1 MANKRHSR
9 KTREEKLSVIAQDH
23 SYSKKVKKTLSAPA
37 AAKIILE
44 RTERNYH
51 FQKRAVAAPP
61 SNPKNVDEML
71 KLARY
76 QADKLVFS
84 QGWAAWDRCGSAELF
99 KRALKKLNAKPK
111 TIWTNRHTKESPKK
125 RMQARYLRGC
135 RQDASR
141 ASVIHLSNS
150 PSPINTTSSNNPIN
164 NTSSDIPINNIIT
177 EDQMETPAWRA
188 LMKKEADEQMSRSA
202 GVTFSQRQYT
212 EQEEKQIETTAWRTR
227 MKRRVDLVMMFKT
240 STCLDDCKDL
250 ERYRK
255 IAVHFLKKEKE
266 MKEREDELNQVEKRE
281 MEKDHNVGEYFCIK
295 YMVLKEKLRQS
306 QRSKTKK
313 ED

>member
-1 MANKRHSR
+1 MANKRHSK

-23 SYSKKVKKTLSAPA
+23 SYSKKVKKLSVPA

-44 RTERNYH
+44 RTARNYH

-61 SNPKNVDEML
+61 SDPKNIEEML

-76 QADKLVFS
+76 QADKLVYS
-84 QGWAAWDRCGSAELF
+84 QGWAAWDRCGSAEIF
-99 KRALKKLNAKPK
+99 RRALKKLNEKPK
-111 TIWTNRHTKESPKK
+111 TVWTNRHIKESPKK

-150 PSPINTTSSNNPIN
+150 PIPIN
-164 NTSSDIPINNIIT
+164 NTSSNSPINNISSINDIIT
-177 EDQMETPAWRA
+177 EEQMETPAWRA
-188 LMKKEADEQMSRSA
+188 QMKREADEQMSRDA
-202 GVTFSQRQYT
+202 GITFSQRQHT

-255 IAVHFLKKEKE
+255 IAVHFLKREKE
-266 MKEREDELNQVEKRE
+266 LKGREEELNQVEKRE

-295 YMVLKEKLRQS
+295 YMVLKEKLRQN
-306 QRSKTKK
+306 QRNKNKK